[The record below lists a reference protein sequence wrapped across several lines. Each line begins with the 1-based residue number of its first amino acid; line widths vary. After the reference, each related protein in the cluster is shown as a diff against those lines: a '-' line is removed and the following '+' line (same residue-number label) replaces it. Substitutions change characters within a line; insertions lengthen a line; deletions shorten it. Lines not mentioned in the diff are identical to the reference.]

1 MGGKRDQKIRQK
13 AQQRKAARNPSRG
26 PYLDTSHV
34 AALRAHDRILATFM
48 AGMSGQF
55 PERMVADEAIAKIA
69 YLRGVSYAVKVLR
82 EEMKTPLEAQGEPAI
97 EASSKSAG
105 SAQGEEEQL
114 G

>member
-55 PERMVADEAIAKIA
+55 PERMVANEAIAKIA

-82 EEMKTPLEAQGEPAI
+82 EEMKTTPETQGELAI
-97 EASSKSAG
+97 EASSKGAG
-105 SAQGEEEQL
+105 SAQGKEEQL